1 MHEGWGGR
9 RHACS
14 TCASPS
20 GTTLSSVE
28 NTVHRHRF
36 TQYYHNLQLKIRSV
50 LGAVLDAWIVVR
62 CWVLKSILQEHKK
75 QGRLTDSDRNL
86 YPGVNLAFPCG
97 AKLGQAD
104 FPHSKSGKKNFT
116 RSKFRVR
123 IFNFPPSPPGKVIY
137 I

>member
-36 TQYYHNLQLKIRSV
+36 TQYYHNLQLKIRGV
-50 LGAVLDAWIVVR
+50 LGAVLDAWMVVR

-75 QGRLTDSDRNL
+75 QGRLTSDSDRKSNGDVAASAVL
-86 YPGVNLAFPCG
+86 NCSNGDVCFSCSPWDFCQCWCRCTRRTNN
-97 AKLGQAD
+97 GQCL
-104 FPHSKSGKKNFT
+104 
-116 RSKFRVR
+116 
-123 IFNFPPSPPGKVIY
+123 
-137 I
+137 